1 MNTTSRPHKW
11 HQAIGEQKP
20 LETSLIPG
28 TALGVLL
35 LFIRQMFTSIYVR
48 LSIFDG
54 AYLFKHTHVV
64 RIMCKSARLHD
75 APAVRHIRT
84 APYQKSKQIHYLKSV
99 KARHR
104 SAGQRC
110 IKHAACMGRN
120 PAACLQFSQ
129 QWSEGCIRRAWLV
142 CILMQGE
149 IILGITMI
157 TE

>member
-1 MNTTSRPHKW
+1 MNTTSWPHKW

-35 LFIRQMFTSIYVR
+35 LFIRQMLAYGYVYQFLMEPIY
-48 LSIFDG
+48 SN
-54 AYLFKHTHVV
+54 THVV

>member
-1 MNTTSRPHKW
+1 MTPGDWWTETAGNISHSRNS
-11 HQAIGEQKP
+11 IGRPP
-20 LETSLIPG
+20 LVYPTDVSLW
-28 TALGVLL
+28 L
-35 LFIRQMFTSIYVR
+35 R

-129 QWSEGCIRRAWLV
+129 QWSEGCIRCAWLV